1 MSYFMYMHAEI
12 AENEGNYC
20 NWKSLTVAHHTI
32 PLTANIIIVN
42 LVLNLFACALCI
54 ATALLSYA
62 GGAALANV
70 MRTTMYG
77 MVVDFAHKIGC
88 VDGSKNY
95 FRSFIYRPIHLKFYK
110 SCNFPAED
118 RSSRC

>member
-1 MSYFMYMHAEI
+1 MYMHAEI
-12 AENEGNYC
+12 AANEGNYC
-20 NWKSLTVAHHTI
+20 NWKSLTTAHHTI

-88 VDGSKNY
+88 VDGSKIISD
-95 FRSFIYRPIHLKFYK
+95 RSSIHLKFYK

-118 RSSRC
+118 RSGRC